1 MPTASEETQNA
12 IEVER
17 RVRKRHLGPNETGL
31 RPALGEALRR
41 LYSLPRLPA
50 NPYFFV
56 ATALSA
62 HSSHG
67 TGRDVWSV
75 TDEEVMDELEDV
87 TLVDGGNGQTCKLNR
102 FSDAWGLPH
111 VLRATD
117 REGLTDVKTLLQHF
131 PPALYPTV
139 KRQVDDRNPECSYQC
154 LLSLQEGCLH
164 RRKYQ
169 GAPARIGLRVDVL
182 VDGPTIAEGLQTFVE
197 YIDNTTEGVAKHSEA
212 HAVRGVL
219 LMPGSSNWG
228 SDSKSARRAQWWS
241 LDKMRTEQ
249 RGFDVAVKRA
259 TSSHHKVAMECI
271 VRCPVPPQFLDGDYG
286 TAAEVARERNGG
298 APSSKPTV
306 MHFSVRTYFTFHY
319 RVKTRKG
326 TAPTASHYASL
337 PFESMYTGLFLEQ
350 QASSAYNDMYG
361 GAVAPT
367 SPLVLKNNVERMM
380 KIGIAAMRDD
390 DMPRA
395 LRMATLILLLRG
407 DLGWHDGDDPPP
419 VGSVEHARER
429 AFADLIRCT
438 NSNAVWLFN
447 VANEAKT
454 LERLFVGS
462 HAVRKTPANAEALT
476 RHVTHLHY
484 RMDDFMKHATR
495 RDHGLEP
502 LREMAS
508 DVLVSAIRACERGG
522 RALANDET
530 SARVSLACERALE
543 KAKLLMI
550 VVSLTRS
557 QENQLM
563 RPHMALMQAG
573 AFGLNLIL
581 KSEAH
586 GSDVDAAIDAAI
598 EAAMAKKK
606 RHRARRARLKAELQ
620 AKGEAKRRGW
630 FSRGSGKRG
639 GGSSSDSSDDETARK
654 SVFATTLF
662 ARKKEEVKE
671 EGGLQKHSGIP
682 LVDPRAPPPTEKE
695 LDVVWQR
702 VYEVVAAGTCLDTQA
717 CERWMRKHRYAPPR
731 FNSAAMLL
739 QYVADAR
746 LDETLQQVLV
756 HIMQP
761 PLVRNPF
768 PEAVGRLRAVGHQ
781 FDVSFHLSGGDLVAG
796 GAAGG
801 GVKSGTKRFTD
812 GGVATKGVAAASPR
826 IAIVSDDRNR
836 PTFVYAAR
844 PPSSDL
850 DRAERK
856 SDARDDA
863 TTSDVEVAVFGLYSA
878 VALADPIRCRRLFDE
893 LPSLFKPS
901 QWQEGPYMYQRIPGL
916 GGDASFTAGLG
927 PASAESARREAR
939 GARASRRRKSRNKN
953 ADASARADALG
964 FTCVVEERTKATG
977 PDAWKAAELYGA
989 DVVDRLLAMHHDT
1002 PWLVHD
1008 VVVPRGV
1015 LAAAGAAAARRRLE
1029 EEERLAKIGELSA
1042 RLDERPGTAAASEL
1056 LSRVGS
1062 AMSGGM
1068 SGGSNLDGANLD
1080 DGARDDGLDNDDPNL
1095 VPGGGYGGADGG
1107 DAGGA
1112 LGPAPPRVGRGNPTT
1127 GVSDPERLELLK
1139 RRLEEAEAVLGA
1151 DYQRPLFSGGAMGQ
1165 NAMRENDVIRVPW
1178 EEVRTNQ
1185 RDVGRIIARVVAQG
1199 GEACAQIS
1207 VKYRGKYL
1215 PVFVNFHFLF
1225 ERRGGGGLS
1234 EDADEERARR
1244 QRAAR
1249 TEAAEK
1255 AGDAYA
1261 PAAGRDGGLD
1271 SWPLDAYTMVFPSR
1285 TVALAYSRWHDWK
1298 GDPSSAG
1305 HTRAV
1310 YRCFTEE
1317 EARCASERDY
1327 LAAIRCRTA
1336 RALVAQ
1342 EPAGRVANL
1351 ASTLM
1356 GVPMLTQGLQDN
1368 NAMLQHLVG
1377 LQDAPEDLLI
1387 KLDTRSARSALLE
1400 YLDDT
1405 ERTLTSPSLSYY
1417 LGANRVMVKNLTEIR
1432 AADARAGGQLDENA
1446 LELLREVNTWLAVS
1460 ETCISRGLYRVVA
1473 EQDEETR
1480 LRKLWRAERAEAR
1493 AAEKERKRLLEQRLL
1508 EHERAPK

>member
-17 RVRKRHLGPNETGL
+17 RVRKRHLGKNETNL

-117 REGLTDVKTLLQHF
+117 REGLTDVKTLLQRF

-139 KRQVDDRNPECSYQC
+139 KRQVDERNPECSYQC

-169 GAPARIGLRVDVL
+169 GAPARIGLRVDVV

-197 YIDNTTEGVAKHSEA
+197 YIDNTVEGVAKHSDA

-241 LDKMRTEQ
+241 LEKMRTEQ

-271 VRCPVPPQFLDGDYG
+271 VRCPVPPAFLDGDYG
-286 TAAEVARERNGG
+286 VAAEVARERNGG
-298 APSSKPTV
+298 APSNKPMV
-306 MHFSVRTYFTFHY
+306 MHFSVRVYFTFHY

-326 TAPTASHYASL
+326 VAPTASHYASL

-380 KIGIAAMRDD
+380 KIGVAAMRDD

-395 LRMATLILLLRG
+395 MRMATLILLLRG

-419 VGSVEHARER
+419 VGSTEHERER

-454 LERLFVGS
+454 LERLFNGS
-462 HAVRKTPANAEALT
+462 YALEKTPVNAEALT
-476 RHVTHLHY
+476 LHLKHLHY

-495 RDHGLEP
+495 RDFGLEP

-522 RALANDET
+522 RALANYET

-557 QENQLM
+557 LENQLM
-563 RPHMALMQAG
+563 RPRMALVQAG

-586 GSDVDAAIDAAI
+586 GSDFDAAIDAAM

-606 RHRARRARLKAELQ
+606 RRRARRARLKAEER
-620 AKGEAKRRGW
+620 AEGKVKRGGW
-630 FSRGSGKRG
+630 FSRRGG

-654 SVFATTLF
+654 SLFATALF
-662 ARKKEEVKE
+662 AKKKEEVKQD
-671 EGGLQKHSGIP
+671 GGLTKHGGIP
-682 LVDPRAPPPTEKE
+682 LVDPRAPRPTEKE

-702 VYEVVAAGTCLDTQA
+702 VYEVVAAGTCLDTKA
-717 CERWMRKHRYAPPR
+717 CERWMRRHRYVPPR

-756 HIMQP
+756 NTMQP

-768 PEAVGRLRAVGHQ
+768 PEAVGRLRAAGHQ
-781 FDVSFHLSGGDLVAG
+781 FDVSFHLSGGDLVTSGAG
-796 GAAGG
+796 GG

-812 GGVATKGVAAASPR
+812 GGKATKGVAAASPR
-826 IAIVSDDRNR
+826 IAIVMDDKNR
-836 PTFVYAAR
+836 PTYVYAAR
-844 PPSSDL
+844 PPPSENDDDEKENGASQKPSGSGG
-850 DRAERK
+850 ER
-856 SDARDDA
+856 
-863 TTSDVEVAVFGLYSA
+863 AVFGLYSA
-878 VALADPIRCRRLFDE
+878 VTLADPVRCRRLFDE
-893 LPSLFKPS
+893 LPSLFKQT
-901 QWQEGPYMYQRIPGL
+901 QWQEGPYMYQCIPGL
-916 GGDASFTAGLG
+916 GGDASFSAGLG
-927 PASAESARREAR
+927 PASAESKR
-939 GARASRRRKSRNKN
+939 RASRKGREKGESAKN
-953 ADASARADALG
+953 VNQRVDALG

-977 PDAWKAAELYGA
+977 PDESKAAELYGA
-989 DVVDRLLAMHHDT
+989 NVVERLLTMQHETD
-1002 PWLVHD
+1002 WLVHD

-1062 AMSGGM
+1062 AMGRSGAG
-1068 SGGSNLDGANLD
+1068 D
-1080 DGARDDGLDNDDPNL
+1080 DGSDLGNDDGLDNDDPNL
-1095 VPGGGYGGADGG
+1095 VPGGGYGAGDDGRG
-1107 DAGGA
+1107 VDGA
-1112 LGPAPPRVGRGNPTT
+1112 LGPAPRATAGNDP
-1127 GVSDPERLELLK
+1127 GQPASDPERLEMLK
-1139 RRLEEAEAVLGA
+1139 RRLEAAEAVLGA
-1151 DYQRPLFSGGAMGQ
+1151 DYQRSLFSGGAIGQ
-1165 NAMRENDVIRVPW
+1165 NAMREDDVIRVPW
-1178 EEVRTNQ
+1178 EEVRTNT
-1185 RDVGRIIARVVAQG
+1185 RDVGRIISRVVQQG

-1215 PVFVNFHFLF
+1215 PVFINFHFLF

-1234 EDADEERARR
+1234 EDADEERNRR
-1244 QRAAR
+1244 RRAAR
-1249 TEAAEK
+1249 LEAAAAK
-1255 AGDAYA
+1255 GDKYA
-1261 PAAGRDGGLD
+1261 PTAGRDGALD

-1285 TVALAYSRWHDWK
+1285 SIALAYSRWHDWK
-1298 GDPSSAG
+1298 GDPASAG
-1305 HTRAV
+1305 HTHV
-1310 YRCFTEE
+1310 IVKCFKEE
-1317 EARCASERDY
+1317 ETRCASERDY
-1327 LAAIRCRTA
+1327 LAAIRCRAA

-1342 EPAGRVANL
+1342 ERAGRVANL

-1356 GVPMLTQGLQDN
+1356 GVPMLTQGLQDS

-1405 ERTLTSPSLSYY
+1405 ERVLTSPSLSYY
-1417 LGANRVMVKNLTEIR
+1417 LGANRVMVKNLTAIR
-1432 AADARAGGQLDENA
+1432 AADARAGGALGEDA

-1480 LRKLWRAERAEAR
+1480 LRKLWRAERAAAR
-1493 AAEKERKRLLEQRLL
+1493 AEEKEKKRLLEQRLL